1 MLRPRRPRPLVSNYR
16 FKGDGT
22 VRVETFDAAIKTIRQ
37 FDSRALA
44 GIRLDWPGSEEGC
57 IAKKPRRI
65 SEEDLMPA
73 LRILAARP
81 NGTMSTTGLIEGL
94 IVAMRPEGEDADIL
108 EGRQDTR
115 FSQIVRNIVS
125 HKKTPG
131 NLIAEGLVEHLGRRG
146 GLKITEAGRLFLAH
160 RGG

>member
-1 MLRPRRPRPLVSNYR
+1 M
-16 FKGDGT
+16 
-22 VRVETFDAAIKTIRQ
+22 
-37 FDSRALA
+37 
-44 GIRLDWPGSEEGC
+44 
-57 IAKKPRRI
+57 AKKPRRI
-65 SEEDLMPA
+65 SEEDLTLPA

-81 NGTMSTTGLIEGL
+81 NGTMSTTDLIEGL

-108 EGRQDTR
+108 EGRQDTQ